1 MSDDPQLH
9 RARTAGDIDE
19 LLERIY
25 GSRLRSTGVVHALA
39 AWQRPEDGRLVVLRS
54 DDAPRP
60 ELDDLA
66 LGIARARADAILT
79 TAAVIRAEPE
89 LRHDLPGPGS
99 LSDALADWRRRRPA
113 AARGHAPPILWVM
126 TRSGRLDL
134 SHPAFARA
142 GRTVVYTDR
151 DGAWALESQAMDYG
165 VELVVDEEPTP
176 RRAIRRLR
184 REFGAATI
192 AVEAGPS
199 VARRL
204 YDPPPEVD
212 ELLLT
217 VLHRRSLDGHLR
229 GPRFLRRAEVEA
241 RLGAP
246 RSSHR
251 LESGGEHWQLLRY
264 QRPAVAGG

>member
-1 MSDDPQLH
+1 MKDDLQLH
-9 RARTAGDIDE
+9 RVETADEVDE
-19 LLERIY
+19 LLERVY
-25 GSRLRSTGVVHALA
+25 GSRLRATGVVHVLA
-39 AWQRPEDGRLVVLRS
+39 AWQRPDDGRLVVLRS
-54 DDAPRP
+54 GGEAPRP
-60 ELDDLA
+60 ALDHLA
-66 LGIARARADAILT
+66 LGISRARADALLT
-79 TAAVIRAEPE
+79 TAAVLRAEPD

-99 LSDALADWRRRRPA
+99 LPRALAEWRRRRPA
-113 AARGHAPPILWVM
+113 AARGDAPPILWVM

-134 SHPAFARA
+134 SHPAFVRP

-176 RRAIRRLR
+176 RRAVERLR
-184 REFGAATI
+184 REFGAATV
-192 AVEAGPS
+192 AVEAGPT

-217 VLHRRSLDGHLR
+217 VLHRQELDGSLR

-241 RLGAP
+241 RLGSP
-246 RSSHR
+246 RSSYR
-251 LESGGEHWQLLRY
+251 LASDGEHWELLRY
-264 QRPAVAGG
+264 QRRL